1 MKQNYNRTIKLFFR
15 TLFLIIAGTSA
26 LLCQQAGLQVSTY
39 FDSNV
44 REALT
49 NTDQSLGFKLR
60 GNLSH
65 QVVNRNWLLEGSL
78 LTQTYIDAI
87 SPAQSK
93 LVVNSGLGLRYNLT
107 PVIQAAGVLDHF
119 QKSFYE
125 AGFSY
130 RWIDYALV
138 VYAQA
143 SSKFNLSTRYS
154 QRSTNYAT
162 LDSIKFLDQTLELRF
177 GWRPGSRW
185 LLEGLVAGKKITFHD
200 YPAQGVVDDTA
211 LASLSA
217 SQEDRARTVQ
227 IHGRYHHRL
236 ILGTIVSYEAVT
248 SNSVIGGYNLL
259 SGRIYLSCR
268 LGKDNMLHFII
279 QRVAKNYRRGDLSG
293 VTAYR
298 DPEER
303 IQNRTYLQLERKIN
317 QSSIVYFQV
326 SHLANETLL
335 NQNYYNKTMLEL
347 GFKYKL

>member
-1 MKQNYNRTIKLFFR
+1 MA
-15 TLFLIIAGTSA
+15 TLSGVW
-26 LLCQQAGLQVSTY
+26 CQTAGLQVATY

-44 REALT
+44 GETLT
-49 NTDQSLGFKLR
+49 ETVPTVGFKLR
-60 GNLSH
+60 GNLNH
-65 QVVNRNWLLEGSL
+65 RIITGNWRLEGNI
-78 LTQTYIDAI
+78 LTQTYLDAI

-138 VYAQA
+138 VYVQA

-154 QRSTNYAT
+154 QRNTNYAT
-162 LDSIKFLDQTLELRF
+162 LDSIKFLSQTVELRI
-177 GWRPGSRW
+177 GWHPDSRW

-200 YPAQGVVDDTA
+200 YPAQSVVDDTA
-211 LASLSA
+211 LVSLSA

-279 QRVAKNYRRGDLSG
+279 QRVDKNYRRGNLSG
-293 VTAYR
+293 ITAYR

-303 IQNRTYLQLERKIN
+303 IQNRTYLQLERQLKPGGIGYL
-317 QSSIVYFQV
+317 QLSR
-326 SHLANETLL
+326 LANETLL

-347 GFKYKL
+347 GIKLKL

>member
-1 MKQNYNRTIKLFFR
+1 V
-15 TLFLIIAGTSA
+15 

-44 REALT
+44 REVI
-49 NTDQSLGFKLR
+49 TDTAQSLGLKLR

-65 QVVNRNWLLEGSL
+65 QVVNRNWLLEGNI
-78 LTQTYIDAI
+78 LTQTYLDAI
-87 SPAQSK
+87 LPNQSK

-107 PVIQAAGVLDHF
+107 PLIQVAGLLDHF

-130 RWIDYALV
+130 RWTDYALV
-138 VYAQA
+138 GFAQA
-143 SSKFNLSTRYS
+143 SSKVTLSTRYS
-154 QRSTNYAT
+154 RRNTNYAT
-162 LDSIKFLDQTLELRF
+162 LDSIEFLGEIAELRI
-177 GWRPGSRW
+177 GWHPNSHW
-185 LLEGLVAGKKITFHD
+185 LLESLVAGKQITFQD
-200 YPAQGVVDDTA
+200 YPAQGVVGDTA
-211 LASLSA
+211 LIRLSA
-217 SQEDRARTVQ
+217 SQEDHARTVQ
-227 IHGRYHHRL
+227 IHGRYRHRL
-236 ILGTIVSYEAVT
+236 IMGTIVSYEAVT

-259 SGRIYLSCR
+259 SGRFYLSCR

-279 QRVAKNYRRGDLSG
+279 QRVEKNYSRGDLSG

-303 IQNRTYLQLERKIN
+303 IQNRTYLQLEHKIN
-317 QSSIVYFQV
+317 QSSIVYFQI

>member
-1 MKQNYNRTIKLFFR
+1 M
-15 TLFLIIAGTSA
+15 
-26 LLCQQAGLQVSTY
+26 LLCQQASLQVATY

-49 NTDQSLGFKLR
+49 DTDQSLGFKLR
-60 GNLSH
+60 GNLRH
-65 QVVNRNWLLEGSL
+65 QITKWDWLLEGSV
-78 LTQTYIDAI
+78 LTQTYLDAV

-93 LVVNSGLGLRYNLT
+93 LVVNSNLGLRYNLT

-125 AGFSY
+125 TGFSY

-138 VYAQA
+138 VYAQT
-143 SSKFNLSTRYS
+143 SSKFNFSTRYS

-162 LDSIKFLDQTLELRF
+162 LDSIKFLGQTVELRI
-177 GWRPGSRW
+177 GWHHSTTW
-185 LLEGLVAGKKITFHD
+185 LLEGLVAGKQITFHD
-200 YPAQGVVDDTA
+200 YPAQGVVDDTT
-211 LASLSA
+211 LVSLSA

-227 IHGRYHHRL
+227 IHGRYHRQL

-248 SNSVIGGYNLL
+248 SNSLIGGYNLL

-268 LGKDNMLHFII
+268 LGKDSMLHFII
-279 QRVAKNYRRGDLSG
+279 QRVDKNYRRGDLSG

-303 IQNRTYLQLERKIN
+303 IQNRTYLQLERKLN
-317 QSSIVYFQV
+317 RSAIVYFQV

-347 GFKYKL
+347 GIKLKL